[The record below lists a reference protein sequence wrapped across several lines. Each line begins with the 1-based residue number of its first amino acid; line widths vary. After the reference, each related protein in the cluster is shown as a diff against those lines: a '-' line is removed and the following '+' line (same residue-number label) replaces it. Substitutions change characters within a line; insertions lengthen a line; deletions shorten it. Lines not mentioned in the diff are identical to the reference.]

1 MGTKKANLVQLRQ
14 SPLRQQYAKVPADA
28 TIFDSAHTLNACAG
42 DEFHGSVVPS
52 NNSGEALPFGIH
64 RAVGGDHD
72 LPNPGDLLCSALAAC
87 LDSSIRMLAAH
98 FDLPLKSL
106 QVKVTAEVDVRGCLM
121 VQRGVP
127 VGFQRMHCIVLLT
140 PSGDVDQDQLQ
151 GLLTAAE
158 NCCVVMQTLR
168 NGVTVQAELAAVE
181 AVDSLEINAAVSDL
195 SV

>member
-1 MGTKKANLVQLRQ
+1 MGTKTANLVQQRQ
-14 SPLRQQYAKVPADA
+14 SPLRQQYAKAPADA
-28 TIFDSAHTLNACAG
+28 KIFDSAQTLNACAG
-42 DEFHGSVVPS
+42 DAFHGRVVPS

-106 QVKVTAEVDVRGCLM
+106 EVKVTAEVDVRGCLM

-127 VGFQRMHCIVLLT
+127 VGFQRMHCSVRLV
-140 PSGDVDQDQLQ
+140 PNGEVDKDQLQ
-151 GLLTAAE
+151 GLLAAAE

-168 NGVTVQAELAAVE
+168 SGVTVETEIAALDPV
-181 AVDSLEINAAVSDL
+181 ASGVAVSEL
-195 SV
+195 PA